1 MDEPMYTRI
10 IHSAAILIALLG
22 AGCVTTST
30 LVEEKL
36 DLGTGVT
43 VTHSTAPIVL
53 YRDNSSYAAHARDYV
68 YLGPVEINRM
78 GEYSYYLWLGIWS
91 TISDADRSYQRDG
104 FESITLYADG
114 EPLQLELVGWTL
126 ESIGVSEPVYIK
138 PVASAADAYYQVT
151 IDQIR
156 VIANAREIEL
166 HAGTAP
172 VRVYLMWDRQ
182 GSAHA
187 SMREFV
193 DRSLF
198 GATALH
204 RP

>member
-1 MDEPMYTRI
+1 M
-10 IHSAAILIALLG
+10 
-22 AGCVTTST
+22 
-30 LVEEKL
+30 
-36 DLGTGVT
+36 GTGVT
-43 VTHSTAPIVL
+43 VTHATAPIVL

-78 GEYSYYLWLGIWS
+78 GDYSYYLWLGIWS
-91 TISDADRSYQRDG
+91 TISDAERSYQRDG

-126 ESIGVSEPVYIK
+126 ESIGVSEPVYVK
-138 PVASAADAYYQVT
+138 PVASAADAYYRVT

-156 VIANAREIEL
+156 LIADAREIEL

-172 VRVYLMWDRQ
+172 PRVYLMWDRQ

-187 SMREFV
+187 SLREFL
-193 DRSLF
+193 DRGLL

>member
-1 MDEPMYTRI
+1 M
-10 IHSAAILIALLG
+10 
-22 AGCVTTST
+22 
-30 LVEEKL
+30 
-36 DLGTGVT
+36 
-43 VTHSTAPIVL
+43 
-53 YRDNSSYAAHARDYV
+53 
-68 YLGPVEINRM
+68 
-78 GEYSYYLWLGIWS
+78 
-91 TISDADRSYQRDG
+91 RSGLTYQRDG
-104 FESITLYADG
+104 FESITLFADG

-126 ESIGVSEPVYIK
+126 ESIGVSEPVYVK
-138 PVASAADAYYQVT
+138 PVASAADAYYRVT

-156 VIANAREIEL
+156 VIANASEIEL

-193 DRSLF
+193 DRGLF

>member
-1 MDEPMYTRI
+1 MNMQVKLT
-10 IHSAAILIALLG
+10 SLILVTLLG
-22 AGCVTTST
+22 TGCVTTST

-36 DLGTGVT
+36 DMGTGVT
-43 VTHSTAPIVL
+43 VTHATAPIVL
-53 YRDNSSYAAHARDYV
+53 YHDNSSYAAHARDYV

-78 GEYSYYLWLGIWS
+78 GDYSYYLWLGIWS
-91 TISDADRSYQRDG
+91 TISDAERSFQRDG
-104 FESITLYADG
+104 FESVTLYADG

-126 ESIGVSEPVYIK
+126 ESIGVSQPVYIK
-138 PVASAADAYYQVT
+138 PVASAADAYYRVT

-156 VIANAREIEL
+156 LIADAREIEL

-187 SMREFV
+187 SLREFV
-193 DRSLF
+193 GRGLY
-198 GATALH
+198 GTAAFN
-204 RP
+204 RR

>member
-1 MDEPMYTRI
+1 MNIRVMLATVI
-10 IHSAAILIALLG
+10 IVSLWG
-22 AGCVTTST
+22 AGCVSTST
-30 LVEEKL
+30 LVEERL
-36 DLGTGVT
+36 DIGTGVT
-43 VTHSTAPIVL
+43 VTHATAPIVL

-68 YLGPVEINRM
+68 YLGPVEINRV
-78 GEYSYYLWLGIWS
+78 GEYSYFLWLGIWS
-91 TISDADRSYQRDG
+91 TISDAERSYQRDG

-138 PVASAADAYYQVT
+138 PVASAADAYYRVT

-156 VIANAREIEL
+156 LIANAREIEL
-166 HAGTAP
+166 HAGAAP
-172 VRVYLMWDRQ
+172 ARVYLMWDRQ

-187 SMREFV
+187 ALREFL
-193 DRSLF
+193 DRGLL
-198 GATALH
+198 GATALY

>member
-1 MDEPMYTRI
+1 MDMQVKLT
-10 IHSAAILIALLG
+10 SLILVTLLS
-22 AGCVTTST
+22 AGCISTST
-30 LVEEKL
+30 LVEERL
-36 DLGTGVT
+36 DIGTGVT
-43 VTHSTAPIVL
+43 VTHATAPIVL
-53 YRDNSSYAAHARDYV
+53 YRDNSAYAAHARDYV

-78 GEYSYYLWLGIWS
+78 GDYSYYLWLGIWS
-91 TISDADRSYQRDG
+91 TISDEERALQRDG
-104 FESITLYADG
+104 FETITLYADG

-126 ESIGVSEPVYIK
+126 ESIGVSEPVYVK
-138 PVASAADAYYQVT
+138 PVASAADAYYRVT

-156 VIANAREIEL
+156 LIANAREIEL

-193 DRSLF
+193 DRGLY
-198 GATALH
+198 GTTALN

>member
-1 MDEPMYTRI
+1 MNMQVKLTTLI
-10 IHSAAILIALLG
+10 LVMLLCAA
-22 AGCVTTST
+22 CVSTST

-36 DLGTGVT
+36 DMGTGVT
-43 VTHSTAPIVL
+43 VTHATAPIVL
-53 YRDNSSYAAHARDYV
+53 YHDNSSYAAHARDYV

-78 GEYSYYLWLGIWS
+78 GDYSYYLWLGIWS
-91 TISDADRSYQRDG
+91 TISDAERSFQRDG
-104 FESITLYADG
+104 FDSVTLYADG

-126 ESIGVSEPVYIK
+126 ESIGVSEPVYVK
-138 PVASAADAYYQVT
+138 PVASAADAYYRVT

-156 VIANAREIEL
+156 LIANAREIEL

-193 DRSLF
+193 DRGLY
-198 GATALH
+198 GTTALN

>member
-1 MDEPMYTRI
+1 MMNARI
-10 IHSAAILIALLG
+10 LLSTALL
-22 AGCVTTST
+22 ATLLNSGCVSTTT

-43 VTHSTAPIVL
+43 VTHATAPIVL
-53 YRDNSSYAAHARDYV
+53 YRDNSAYAAHARDYV

-138 PVASAADAYYQVT
+138 PVASAADAYYRVT

-156 VIANAREIEL
+156 LIANAREIEL
-166 HAGTAP
+166 HTGTAP

-187 SMREFV
+187 SLREFL
-193 DRSLF
+193 DRSLY

>member
-1 MDEPMYTRI
+1 MTMQVKLA
-10 IHSAAILIALLG
+10 SLILVTQLC
-22 AGCVTTST
+22 AGCVSTST

-36 DLGTGVT
+36 DMSTGVT
-43 VTHSTAPIVL
+43 VTHATAPIVL
-53 YRDNSSYAAHARDYV
+53 YHDNSSYAAHARDYV

-78 GEYSYYLWLGIWS
+78 GDYSYYLWLGIWS
-91 TISDADRSYQRDG
+91 TISDAERSFQRDG
-104 FESITLYADG
+104 FESVTVYADG

-126 ESIGVSEPVYIK
+126 ESIGVSEPVYVK
-138 PVASAADAYYQVT
+138 PVASAADAYYRVT

-156 VIANAREIEL
+156 LIADAREIEL

-172 VRVYLMWDRQ
+172 VRIYLMWDRQ

-193 DRSLF
+193 GRGLY
-198 GATALH
+198 GAAVLN
-204 RP
+204 RR

>member
-1 MDEPMYTRI
+1 MNIRVMLAAVI
-10 IHSAAILIALLG
+10 IVSLSV
-22 AGCVTTST
+22 AGCVSTST
-30 LVEEKL
+30 LVEERL
-36 DLGTGVT
+36 DIGTGVT
-43 VTHSTAPIVL
+43 VTHATAPIVL

-78 GEYSYYLWLGIWS
+78 GEYSYFLWLGIWS
-91 TISDADRSYQRDG
+91 TISDAERSYQRDG

-126 ESIGVSEPVYIK
+126 ESIGVSEPVYVK
-138 PVASAADAYYQVT
+138 PVASAADAYYRVT

-156 VIANAREIEL
+156 LIANAREIEL
-166 HAGTAP
+166 HAGAAP

-187 SMREFV
+187 ALREFL
-193 DRSLF
+193 DRGLL
-198 GATALH
+198 GATALY

>member
-1 MDEPMYTRI
+1 MKMQLKLAPL
-10 IHSAAILIALLG
+10 ILVTLLG
-22 AGCVTTST
+22 SGCVSTSV
-30 LVEEKL
+30 LVEERL
-36 DLGTGVT
+36 DMGTGVT
-43 VTHSTAPIVL
+43 VTHATAPIVL
-53 YRDNSSYAAHARDYV
+53 YHDNSSYAAHARDYV

-78 GEYSYYLWLGIWS
+78 GDYSYYLWLGIWS
-91 TISDADRSYQRDG
+91 TISDAERSFQRDG
-104 FESITLYADG
+104 FESVTLYVDG

-126 ESIGVSEPVYIK
+126 ESIGVSEPVYVK
-138 PVASAADAYYQVT
+138 PVASAADAYYRVT

-156 VIANAREIEL
+156 LIANAREIEL

-193 DRSLF
+193 DRGLY
-198 GATALH
+198 GTAALI

>member
-1 MDEPMYTRI
+1 MGREMSLPTKLTAFMI
-10 IHSAAILIALLG
+10 LAFSAS
-22 AGCVTTST
+22 GCVSTST
-30 LVEEKL
+30 LIEEKL

-43 VTHSTAPIVL
+43 VTHAMAPIVL
-53 YRDNSSYAAHARDYV
+53 YHDNSAYAAHARDYV

-78 GEYSYYLWLGIWS
+78 GSYSYFLWLGIWS
-91 TISDADRSYQRDG
+91 TISDAERSWQRDG
-104 FESITLYADG
+104 FESITVYADG

-138 PVASAADAYYQVT
+138 PVASAADAYYRVT

-156 VIANAREIEL
+156 LIANAREIEL
-166 HAGTAP
+166 HAGTSP
-172 VRVYLMWDRQ
+172 TRVYLMWDRQ

-187 SMREFV
+187 ALREFL
-193 DRSLF
+193 DHSLY
-198 GATALH
+198 GATALR

>member
-1 MDEPMYTRI
+1 MNVRVNLAALI
-10 IHSAAILIALLG
+10 ILALPA
-22 AGCVTTST
+22 AGCISTSV

-36 DLGTGVT
+36 DMGTGVT
-43 VTHSTAPIVL
+43 VTHATAPIVL
-53 YRDNSSYAAHARDYV
+53 YRDNSAYAAHARDYV
-68 YLGPVEINRM
+68 YLGPVEINQM
-78 GEYSYYLWLGIWS
+78 GEYSYFLWLGIWS
-91 TISDADRSYQRDG
+91 TISDADRSYERDG
-104 FESITLYADG
+104 FESITLFADG

-126 ESIGVSEPVYIK
+126 ESIGVSEPVYVK
-138 PVASAADAYYQVT
+138 PVASAADAYYRVT

-156 VIANAREIEL
+156 LIANARDIEL

-172 VRVYLMWDRQ
+172 VKVYLMWDRQ

-193 DRSLF
+193 DRGLF
-198 GATALH
+198 GATALR

>member
-1 MDEPMYTRI
+1 MYMQVKLT
-10 IHSAAILIALLG
+10 SLILVTLLS
-22 AGCVTTST
+22 AGCISTST
-30 LVEEKL
+30 LVEERL
-36 DLGTGVT
+36 DIGTGVT
-43 VTHSTAPIVL
+43 VTHATAPIVL
-53 YRDNSSYAAHARDYV
+53 YRDNSAYAAHARDYV

-91 TISDADRSYQRDG
+91 TISDEERAFQRDG

-138 PVASAADAYYQVT
+138 PVASAADAYYRVT

-156 VIANAREIEL
+156 LIANAREIEL

-193 DRSLF
+193 DRGLY
-198 GATALH
+198 GTTALN

>member
-1 MDEPMYTRI
+1 MSIRLKLA
-10 IHSAAILIALLG
+10 SLVFVSLLG
-22 AGCVTTST
+22 AGCVSTST

-36 DLGTGVT
+36 DMGTGVT
-43 VTHSTAPIVL
+43 VTHATAPIVL
-53 YRDNSSYAAHARDYV
+53 YHDNSSYAAHARDYV

-78 GEYSYYLWLGIWS
+78 GDYSYYLWLGIWS
-91 TISDADRSYQRDG
+91 TISDAERSFQRDG
-104 FESITLYADG
+104 FESVTVYADG

-126 ESIGVSEPVYIK
+126 ESIGVSEPVYVK
-138 PVASAADAYYQVT
+138 PVASAADAYYRVT

-156 VIANAREIEL
+156 LIADAREIEL
-166 HAGTAP
+166 HAGTVP
-172 VRVYLMWDRQ
+172 VRIYLMWDRQ

-193 DRSLF
+193 DRGLY
-198 GATALH
+198 GTTALN